1 MSMQKCGIKDKV
13 LNALA
18 EKKMCYLATAG
29 KNNVDNA
36 MVAYCSDG
44 FDLYFG
50 SFSDTL
56 KCRNISVNPNVA
68 VCIDNIQIHG
78 RARQL
83 EYGSSEYLKYKEKYL
98 AKFPGYEFYFELE
111 NNELYK
117 ITPLVIW
124 YYDSSKGTMHRD
136 VIVFDDG
143 YYKEI
148 APYEPPGE
156 LKKRSLSNRSA
167 SPV

>member
-1 MSMQKCGIKDKV
+1 MSMQNSGVKDKV
-13 LNALA
+13 LKALA
-18 EKKMCYLATAG
+18 EKKLCYIATAG
-29 KNNVDNA
+29 ENNVDNA
-36 MVAYCSDG
+36 VVAYYADG

-78 RARQL
+78 RAHQI
-83 EYGSSEYLKYKEKYL
+83 EYGSDEYLKYREKYL
-98 AKFPGYEFYFELE
+98 EKIPHYRFYFGLE

-117 ITPLVIW
+117 VTPLVIW

-136 VIVFDDG
+136 VIVFDDE

-148 APYEPPGE
+148 APYEPPKE
-156 LKKRSLSNRSA
+156 FKKRNESNNA
-167 SPV
+167 L